1 MTSVRQLA
9 MQPGRH
15 EKRSTTAVVVMVT
28 SRDHMSRTE
37 FTLTENISGRGARVV
52 TKKRWSANESLV
64 IKSFEGDLQSEARV
78 IYSHPIRESVYAIG
92 LELIAPTGN
101 WRTEKGRGY

>member
-1 MTSVRQLA
+1 
-9 MQPGRH
+9 
-15 EKRSTTAVVVMVT
+15 VVVMVT

-37 FTLTENISGRGARVV
+37 LTLTENISGRGARVV

-92 LELIAPTGN
+92 LELIAPRVTGEQ
-101 WRTEKGRGY
+101 RKGAAIDFILKLAML

>member
-1 MTSVRQLA
+1 MA
-9 MQPGRH
+9 
-15 EKRSTTAVVVMVT
+15 VMVT

-37 FTLTENISGRGARVV
+37 LTLTENISGRGARVV

-92 LELIAPTGN
+92 LELIAPMGD
-101 WRTEKGRGY
+101 WRTEKGRAY